1 MIIMVITINMIF
13 LISSL
18 SPCLIITFVSIIIF
32 GAKHSILIGHFLF
45 FIHFICLIFVA
56 KHSSVI
62 GQGECGGCHSDT
74 HIRLLAR
81 IHSHIHIHTQ
91 IHIHAHTYTYTYTHR
106 YTIHNT
112 HTHRYTHTQLYVHI
126 RICKI
131 NAVNEL
137 LQY

>member
-1 MIIMVITINMIF
+1 MIIMIITINMIF

-81 IHSHIHIHTQ
+81 IHSHIHIHTE
-91 IHIHAHTYTYTYTHR
+91 IHIHAHTYAYTYTHTDTQ
-106 YTIHNT
+106 YTITYTHIHNT
-112 HTHRYTHTQLYVHI
+112 QYTY
-126 RICKI
+126 
-131 NAVNEL
+131 A
-137 LQY
+137 

>member
-18 SPCLIITFVSIIIF
+18 SPCLIITFVLIIIF

-45 FIHFICLIFVA
+45 SIHFICLIFVA

-81 IHSHIHIHTQ
+81 IHSHIHRLEMCQ
-91 IHIHAHTYTYTYTHR
+91 KFYTTGFSGQKIYTLKVPKLR
-106 YTIHNT
+106 LFLLKKKQ
-112 HTHRYTHTQLYVHI
+112 RK
-126 RICKI
+126 CI
-131 NAVNEL
+131 NLAAFL
-137 LQY
+137 LEFN

>member
-1 MIIMVITINMIF
+1 MIIMIITINMIF

-91 IHIHAHTYTYTYTHR
+91 IHIHAHTYAYTYTHR
-106 YTIHNT
+106 YTYTHTDTHTHTHTDTQYTITYTHIHNT
-112 HTHRYTHTQLYVHI
+112 QYTY
-126 RICKI
+126 
-131 NAVNEL
+131 A
-137 LQY
+137 

>member
-1 MIIMVITINMIF
+1 MIIMIITINMIF

-91 IHIHAHTYTYTYTHR
+91 IHNTQSHTHTN
-106 YTIHNT
+106 TIHNT

-126 RICKI
+126 RICQI
-131 NAVNEL
+131 NAV
-137 LQY
+137 